1 MSIKTPICDE
11 FGIEVPIFAFC
22 LDKEIVAEVS

>member
-11 FGIEVPIFAFC
+11 FGIEYPIFAFC
-22 LDKEIVAEVS
+22 LDKEITAEVS